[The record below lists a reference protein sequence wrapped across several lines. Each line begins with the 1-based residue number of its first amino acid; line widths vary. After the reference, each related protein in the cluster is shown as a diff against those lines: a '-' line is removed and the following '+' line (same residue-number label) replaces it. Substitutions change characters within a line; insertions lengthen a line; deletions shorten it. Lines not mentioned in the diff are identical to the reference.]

1 MTTQEYNDYIA
12 HGGKW
17 GYTNGVPNGKRKAQD
32 LLEDANTLRKQAG
45 KQINKF
51 GKAAG
56 KQINKFGKA
65 AGKQIN
71 KAGRT
76 IEKSLLKSSKYR
88 DLAYGIQS
96 RVAEAKMKRQMEEAG
111 KKAKSKLS
119 PKAGKEVV
127 NKVDTGRY
135 GKVKTS
141 KSSQDAAE
149 KYGKTA
155 LKVMTKYQKTVEK
168 ASKKYKNEKQSQK
181 DFNRVSKNLEKKH
194 GKTLDK
200 FEEQMDARKEQ
211 KAREKEIIAA
221 AKRQDALRQQSS
233 KSKKLEKTRKAQK
246 ELDKLH
252 RSMYDRT
259 KLYEGP
265 KSLDDHKKE
274 NRTPKKHGQ
283 PSRTR
288 GVQKQ

>member
-17 GYTNGVPNGKRKAQD
+17 GYTNGVPNGKRKAEG

-45 KQINKF
+45 KQLNRF
-51 GKAAG
+51 GKQAG
-56 KQINKFGKA
+56 KQLNRFGKQ
-65 AGKQIN
+65 AGKV
-71 KAGRT
+71 
-76 IEKSLLKSSKYR
+76 IEKPLLKSSKYR

-111 KKAKSKLS
+111 KKAKLS

-127 NKVDTGRY
+127 NEVDTGRY

>member
-1 MTTQEYNDYIA
+1 MTQQEYNDYIA

-17 GYTNGVPNGKRKAQD
+17 GYTNGVPNGKK
-32 LLEDANTLRKQAG
+32 
-45 KQINKF
+45 
-51 GKAAG
+51 KAAKKYMNSVG
-56 KQINKFGKA
+56 KDMNSVGKYLKNGVGKYMKNGVGKYMNHVGETVGDSIKERRSFEGAMEREMA
-65 AGKQIN
+65 A
-71 KAGRT
+71 
-76 IEKSLLKSSKYR
+76 
-88 DLAYGIQS
+88 
-96 RVAEAKMKRQMEEAG
+96 AG
-111 KKAKSKLS
+111 KKASSKLS
-119 PKAGKEVV
+119 PKVGKEVV
-127 NKVDTGRY
+127 NTEDTDRY
-135 GKVKTS
+135 GKIKSS
-141 KSSQDAAE
+141 KSSQDAAK

-155 LKVMTKYQKTVEK
+155 QKVLTAYEK
-168 ASKKYKNEKQSQK
+168 KIKEAAKKYKNKEQSKK
-181 DFNRVSKNLEKKH
+181 DFSRVGKDIEKKH

-200 FEEQMDARKEQ
+200 YGDQMAAGKAQ
-211 KAREKEIIAA
+211 KAREKKIIAA

-283 PSRTR
+283 SSTTR

>member
-17 GYTNGVPNGKRKAQD
+17 GYTNGVPNGKRKAEG
-32 LLEDANTLRKQAG
+32 LLEDANGLRKQAG

-51 GKAAG
+51 GK
-56 KQINKFGKA
+56 Q
-65 AGKQIN
+65 
-71 KAGRT
+71 AGRM
-76 IEKSLLKSSKYR
+76 IEKPLLKSSKYR

-127 NKVDTGRY
+127 NKVDTARY

-155 LKVMTKYQKTVEK
+155 LKVMTQKPK
-168 ASKKYKNEKQSQK
+168 IIKNQ
-181 DFNRVSKNLEKKH
+181 LY
-194 GKTLDK
+194 
-200 FEEQMDARKEQ
+200 
-211 KAREKEIIAA
+211 
-221 AKRQDALRQQSS
+221 AKSAPLS
-233 KSKKLEKTRKAQK
+233 
-246 ELDKLH
+246 
-252 RSMYDRT
+252 
-259 KLYEGP
+259 
-265 KSLDDHKKE
+265 
-274 NRTPKKHGQ
+274 
-283 PSRTR
+283 
-288 GVQKQ
+288 

>member
-1 MTTQEYNDYIA
+1 MTQQEYNDYIA

-17 GYTNGVPNGKRKAQD
+17 GYTNGVPNGKKKAQG
-32 LLEDANTLRKQAG
+32 LLDQVNTIRKSAG
-45 KQINKF
+45 KTITNAGNQVVKGGKRVAYNVASEGNKQLMNYNSR
-51 GKAAG
+51 KVLKEA
-56 KQINKFGKA
+56 
-65 AGKQIN
+65 
-71 KAGRT
+71 KAGLKVRT
-76 IEKSLLKSSKYR
+76 
-88 DLAYGIQS
+88 
-96 RVAEAKMKRQMEEAG
+96 
-111 KKAKSKLS
+111 
-119 PKAGKEVV
+119 GKEVV
-127 NKVDTGRY
+127 NRIDENTLDLDY
-135 GKVKTS
+135 GIANKGTKTS
-141 KSSQDAAE
+141 KRTVKNARKSINKINKIVDNYSKNQDKLSKLFDQSRSKTKKQAE
-149 KYGKTA
+149 KNLNKAFMDKKNGKIISDLSSTSA
-155 LKVMTKYQKTVEK
+155 AGGIQKK
-168 ASKKYKNEKQSQK
+168 
-181 DFNRVSKNLEKKH
+181 
-194 GKTLDK
+194 
-200 FEEQMDARKEQ
+200 
-211 KAREKEIIAA
+211 REKEIIAA

>member
-17 GYTNGVPNGKRKAQD
+17 GFTNGVPNGKRKAEG

-45 KQINKF
+45 KQLNKF
-51 GKAAG
+51 GKQAG
-56 KQINKFGKA
+56 KA
-65 AGKQIN
+65 
-71 KAGRT
+71 
-76 IEKSLLKSSKYR
+76 IEKPLLKSSKYR

-96 RVAEAKMKRQMEEAG
+96 RAAEVKMKRQMEEAG

-127 NKVDTGRY
+127 NNADTDRY

-141 KSSQDAAE
+141 KRSQAAAE
-149 KYGKTA
+149 KYGKAAYET
-155 LKVMTKYQKTVEK
+155 LTTYKKTVEK

-200 FEEQMDARKEQ
+200 YEEQMSARNLQ
-211 KAREKEIIAA
+211 KVREIETIEA

-233 KSKKLEKTRKAQK
+233 KSKKLEKTRNAQK

-252 RSMYDRT
+252 KSMYGRT

-274 NRTPKKHGQ
+274 NRKPKKHGQ
-283 PSRTR
+283 PSVTR
-288 GVQKQ
+288 GVRKQ

>member
-17 GYTNGVPNGKRKAQD
+17 GYTNGVPNGKRKAEG
-32 LLEDANTLRKQAG
+32 LLDQLVKGG
-45 KQINKF
+45 K
-51 GKAAG
+51 
-56 KQINKFGKA
+56 
-65 AGKQIN
+65 
-71 KAGRT
+71 
-76 IEKSLLKSSKYR
+76 
-88 DLAYGIQS
+88 
-96 RVAEAKMKRQMEEAG
+96 RVAYNVASEGNRQLMNYNSKKVLKEARAG
-111 KKAKSKLS
+111 SKVRT
-119 PKAGKEVV
+119 GKEVV
-127 NKVDTGRY
+127 NRLSENTLDLDY
-135 GKVKTS
+135 GVAYKGTKTS
-141 KSSQDAAE
+141 KRTLKNAKKSINKINKIAKKYSKNQDKLSKLFDQSRSKTKKQAE
-149 KYGKTA
+149 ENLKKAYMTEKNRKTILELTETA
-155 LKVMTKYQKTVEK
+155 TAGSAQERKEK
-168 ASKKYKNEKQSQK
+168 A
-181 DFNRVSKNLEKKH
+181 
-194 GKTLDK
+194 
-200 FEEQMDARKEQ
+200 
-211 KAREKEIIAA
+211 IIAA